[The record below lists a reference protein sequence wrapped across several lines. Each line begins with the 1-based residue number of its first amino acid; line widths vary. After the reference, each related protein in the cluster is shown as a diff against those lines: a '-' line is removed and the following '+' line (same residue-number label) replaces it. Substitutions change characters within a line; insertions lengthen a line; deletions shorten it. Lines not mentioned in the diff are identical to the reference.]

1 MFICDASEKENIL
14 HACHSRS
21 DPTSGH
27 LSIKKTIKRIRE
39 QFTWK
44 GLNKQVIE
52 LVGVTNQYKYCVY
65 TCNPLEYV
73 LFVFLGV
80 IL

>member
-1 MFICDASEKENIL
+1 MFICDASEKEKIL
-14 HACHSRS
+14 HACHS

-27 LSIKKTIKRIRE
+27 LGIKKTVKRIRE

-52 LVGVTNQYKYCVY
+52 LVGVTRSI
-65 TCNPLEYV
+65 
-73 LFVFLGV
+73 FF
-80 IL
+80 